1 MNELLR
7 TPAADFDHP
16 IDLLDGCHERVRRN
30 CALAA
35 RISAQLESRGVDE
48 EVRTAARSVL
58 RYFGEAAR
66 NHHLDEE
73 SDLFPALI
81 LAADS
86 DSRPAAQAL
95 VDRLKAEHVALGHL
109 WDDMRVRLELI
120 AEGQDATI
128 PEELAKEFTDA
139 YERHIVLEEAELLPL
154 ARLSLDDEALSRL
167 GIAMAE
173 RRGVTAGWMR
183 SSATHSRS

>member
-1 MNELLR
+1 MSELLR
-7 TPAADFDHP
+7 SPVADFDHP
-16 IDLLDGCHERVRRN
+16 IDVLDDCHERVRRN

-35 RISAQLESRGVDE
+35 RIAAHLESRGLDE
-48 EVRTAARSVL
+48 EARTAARSVL

-73 SDLFPALI
+73 RDLFPALI

-86 DSRPAAQAL
+86 RSRPAVQAL
-95 VDRLKAEHVALGHL
+95 VDRLKAEHVALGQL
-109 WDDMRVRLELI
+109 WDDVRVRLELI
-120 AEGQDATI
+120 AEGRDATI

-139 YERHIVLEEAELLPL
+139 YERHIVLEESQLLPL
-154 ARLSLDDEALSRL
+154 ARATLTDDALCRL

-173 RRGVTAGWMR
+173 RRGVTRAIRGQTTI
-183 SSATHSRS
+183 S